1 MNMRLLF
8 FPGYGDVTFWYQSL
22 GFYFRNIDMVLKRVS
37 GWLEQGKESGLI
49 HPQFE
54 EVIRAFIMK
63 VIQTGIP
70 WQTPPLMY
78 LQHQYTLKE
87 TSQ

>member
-1 MNMRLLF
+1 MRLLLN
-8 FPGYGDVTFWYQSL
+8 PGYGDVTFWYQSS
-22 GFYFRNIDMVLKRVS
+22 GCYSKDRNIDMVLKFVS
-37 GWLEQGKESGLI
+37 GWLEQGKEPGLI
-49 HPQFE
+49 HPQFG
-54 EVIRAFIMK
+54 EVIRVFIMK